1 MTGALPD
8 GPPRRAVLAL
18 GSNLGDRLAA
28 LQHAVDALGS
38 TRDVT
43 VAAVSPVY
51 ETEPVGG
58 PPQPDF
64 LNAVV
69 LVDTYLSPPE
79 LLERAQAIEGMLH
92 RTREVRWGPRTLD
105 VDIVSYQGAT
115 SDDPRL
121 TLPHPR
127 AHERVFVLAPWLD
140 LDGGAEVP
148 GVGRVR
154 ELLAALDQA
163 GARRRRELTLWA
175 PQ

>member
-1 MTGALPD
+1 MTG
-8 GPPRRAVLAL
+8 PRLGSSHRAVLAL

-28 LQHAVDALGS
+28 LQHAVDALG
-38 TRDVT
+38 TTTDVT

-51 ETEPVGG
+51 ETDPVGG
-58 PPQPDF
+58 PPQPDY

-69 LVDTYLSPPE
+69 LVDTYLNPPE
-79 LLERAQAIEGMLH
+79 LLARAQTIEGMLH

-105 VDIVSYQGAT
+105 IDLVTYQGTT
-115 SDDPRL
+115 SDEPDL

-140 LDGGAEVP
+140 LDGGAELP

-154 ELLAALDQA
+154 ELLGTLDQS